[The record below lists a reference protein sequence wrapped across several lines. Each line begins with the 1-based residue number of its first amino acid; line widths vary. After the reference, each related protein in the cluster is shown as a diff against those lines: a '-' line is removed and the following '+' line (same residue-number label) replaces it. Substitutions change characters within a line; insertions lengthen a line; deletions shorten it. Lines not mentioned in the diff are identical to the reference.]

1 MNYFEIINK
10 CLVELGYKQ
19 VGAFAELTKNDHK
32 KLKNIV
38 NIINNTI
45 CRNDNWYFLM
55 RKTTLPLKAGETE
68 LKNTI
73 NGRIIKLVIDNQE
86 CNYLINYEDY
96 VSKRIP
102 EKSFTVCGDKLVFP
116 EFDADKSIEI
126 TYYTKNTT
134 VSSDGTEKTSLETE
148 TDVSL
153 IPDPYAEPL
162 LVYGACLRLKA
173 NPQHVK
179 FSYWYGMYKDA
190 LADMKSQIS
199 ISAKEMP
206 YIKMHRR

>member
-86 CNYLINYEDY
+86 YNYLINYEDY

-134 VSSDGTEKTSLETE
+134 VSSDGTEKASLETE

-153 IPDPYAEPL
+153 IPAPYAEPL

>member
-86 CNYLINYEDY
+86 YNYLINYEDY

-134 VSSDGTEKTSLETE
+134 VSSDGTEKASLETE

>member
-55 RKTTLPLKAGETE
+55 RKTTLTLKAGETE

-86 CNYLINYEDY
+86 YNYLINYEDY

-134 VSSDGTEKTSLETE
+134 VSSDGTEKASLETE